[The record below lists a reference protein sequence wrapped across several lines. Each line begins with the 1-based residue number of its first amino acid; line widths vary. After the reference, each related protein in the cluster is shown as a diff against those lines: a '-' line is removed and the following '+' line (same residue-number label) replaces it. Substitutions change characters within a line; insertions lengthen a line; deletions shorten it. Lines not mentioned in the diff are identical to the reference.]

1 MKYFLMH
8 FPIILHN
15 GLQKTVSQM
24 YFVLEGRV
32 AMGQGPITF
41 WPEARGFF
49 EGLWLDILRRAQAQ
63 SRFRLDFLR
72 RA

>member
-32 AMGQGPITF
+32 GMGQGPITS
-41 WPEARGFF
+41 WPEARVFF
-49 EGLWLDILRRAQAQ
+49 WRALALHFEKDPGSIKVQA
-63 SRFRLDFLR
+63 
-72 RA
+72 